1 MEMKMN
7 KEEDQGG
14 QGKFKKG
21 LLIVYYFVYCY
32 FPITLY
38 MICLYVTA
46 ISRESLGIF
55 TVIMV
60 AMIHPLVSL
69 SIGFFASCIH
79 KLFHFCLRTTSM
91 ESVKNNPGLMS
102 FSRLANLSFNV
113 YLSLIACLMFYLFRL
128 SVAYREKADLILSA
142 FNDFTGTIF
151 NKCTCPSGDPRSECA
166 NNDDNVQ
173 NYLTH
178 IPTEFLFL
186 MFIFVPLGLHV
197 FHSLFINQTI
207 HMTDVIFS
215 GNVPENVLLPQSS
228 HEMEDVEEPSFG
240 PTNEPQQDAQPEVI
254 VEPSATTGRIT
265 KKEWLGLFVGT
276 IILVV
281 LPSIPLFFDYLFTK
295 SVWQPSKYF
304 LTSKKQHQSEW
315 IFLPYR

>member
-1 MEMKMN
+1 MCY
-7 KEEDQGG
+7 
-14 QGKFKKG
+14 F
-21 LLIVYYFVYCY
+21 FVYCY

-91 ESVKNNPGLMS
+91 ESVKNNPGLTS

-113 YLSLIACLMFYLFRL
+113 YLSLIACLMFYLFKL
-128 SVAYREKADLILSA
+128 SVAYRETSDFILSA

-151 NKCTCPSGDPRSECA
+151 NKCICPTGDSSPECA

-178 IPTEFLFL
+178 IPNEIIFLL
-186 MFIFVPLGLHV
+186 FIFVPLGLHV
-197 FHSLFINQTI
+197 FHSICINQTI
-207 HMTDVIFS
+207 HLTDVIF
-215 GNVPENVLLPQSS
+215 GNIPDHILNPKVVEI
-228 HEMEDVEEPSFG
+228 EDAEEPSFG
-240 PTNEPQQDAQPEVI
+240 PTNEPRQDIQPEVI
-254 VEPSATTGRIT
+254 DKPSATTGRIT
-265 KKEWLGLFVGT
+265 KKEWLSLFTGT
-276 IILVV
+276 IILVAV
-281 LPSIPLFFDYLFTK
+281 PCIPLFFDYLFTK
-295 SVWQPSKYF
+295 SSWQPSKYLLF
-304 LTSKKQHQSEW
+304 L
-315 IFLPYR
+315 